1 MRTRSCYVA
10 ILHLLVV
17 LACKKDNSSAPL
29 EPSSI
34 YHKTSIATTSSPRLF
49 ALSGEIT
56 NTAIVNR
63 FKDYDNS
70 WLNSMSAQ
78 LFPNKGTIDSIRVQ
92 QGGDM
97 AVFDNFQYQAYSA
110 KQSGNK
116 ITLTGKDTIRAMSY
130 YEVYTRTL
138 PYNMALY
145 KPPVF
150 SETLVTSTRGLYGFE
165 YTTLH
170 QIHLEQEQNAIRAP
184 WILGVA
190 HNAVGSS
197 SLRVQNK
204 LDINFYK
211 SLAAGDTILLQEY
224 VVVYEK

>member
-1 MRTRSCYVA
+1 MRTPSYNAA
-10 ILHLLVV
+10 ILLILFTIS
-17 LACKKDNSSAPL
+17 CKKDNSSAPL
-29 EPSSI
+29 EPLSVF
-34 YHKTSIATTSSPRLF
+34 HKNSIATASPVRVF

-63 FKDYDNS
+63 FTNYDNS
-70 WLNSMSAQ
+70 WLDDLSHQ
-78 LFPNKGTIDSIRVQ
+78 LFPEKGRMDTIRVQ

-97 AVFDNFQYQAYSA
+97 AVFDNYHYQTYGVE
-110 KQSGNK
+110 QSGNR

-130 YEVYTRTL
+130 YEVFTRTL
-138 PYNMALY
+138 PYNVALY

-165 YTTLH
+165 YTTLQ
-170 QIHLEQEQNAIRAP
+170 QIHLENEQPAIRAP
-184 WILGVA
+184 WILGVI
-190 HNAVGSS
+190 HNAVGSN

-211 SLAAGDTILLQEY
+211 SLAAGDTIVLREY
-224 VVVYEK
+224 VVVYAK